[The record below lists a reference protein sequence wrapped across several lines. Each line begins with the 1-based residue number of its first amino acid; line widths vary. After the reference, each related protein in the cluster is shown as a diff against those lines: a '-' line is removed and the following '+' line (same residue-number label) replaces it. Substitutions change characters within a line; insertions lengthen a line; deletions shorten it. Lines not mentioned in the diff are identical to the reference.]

1 VEAEDDLDVFE
12 DVLKLLLEELV
23 FDVVV
28 VDSTLEVGRLV
39 SNVV

>member
-1 VEAEDDLDVFE
+1 MEAEDDLDVFE
-12 DVLKLLLEELV
+12 DVLKLLLEDCV
-23 FDVVV
+23 FDV